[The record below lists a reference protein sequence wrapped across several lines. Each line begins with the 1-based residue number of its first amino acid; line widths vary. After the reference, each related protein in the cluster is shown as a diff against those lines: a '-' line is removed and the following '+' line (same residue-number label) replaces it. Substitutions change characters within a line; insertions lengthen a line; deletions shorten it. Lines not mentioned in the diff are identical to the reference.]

1 MKIICINGPNLNLL
15 GKRDKSHYG
24 KLNLSSIESLIKKE
38 YPEIPVTFFHS
49 NIEGE
54 IVNVIQGAASKF
66 DGLIINPGGYGHT
79 SVAIKDA
86 LEFCSIPKVEIH
98 LSHLVNREDYRQK
111 LITASGCDGYI
122 SGFKE
127 YGYLAAVYLIQKL
140 INSRKK
146 S

>member
-1 MKIICINGPNLNLL
+1 MKLICINGPNLNLL

-38 YPEIPVTFFHS
+38 YPEISVTFFHS

-54 IVNVIQGAASKF
+54 IVNVIQDAASKF

-127 YGYLAAVYLIQKL
+127 YGYLAAVYLVQKL